1 MPCVEDWERFVSETA
16 EDVAQRVRV
25 RLLLE
30 DVERIGACG
39 AVSVKAVYLFLMLA
53 APLGFRSI
61 RRSLGIS
68 SSTLDVALKQLLVL
82 GFVEQD
88 SGYLYWIKR
97 NDFRQ

>member
-1 MPCVEDWERFVSETA
+1 VEDWERFVSETA

>member
-1 MPCVEDWERFVSETA
+1 VPCVEDWERFVSETA
-16 EDVAQRVRV
+16 EEVAQRVRV